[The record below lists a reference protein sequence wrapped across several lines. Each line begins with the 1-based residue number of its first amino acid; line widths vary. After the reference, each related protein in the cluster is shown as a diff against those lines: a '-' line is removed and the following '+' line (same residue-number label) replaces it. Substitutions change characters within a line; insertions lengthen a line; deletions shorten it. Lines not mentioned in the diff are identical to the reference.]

1 METGPPIRK
10 RKALIGLT
18 LVVGLI
24 VFGERW
30 VNKQVTD
37 AMLARLPDHPAA
49 HYPDFSAAQADFG
62 PELACLQ
69 EIIPQGS
76 KNFSISV
83 RSKLKMT
90 NGSFDFPAAEL
101 ATLKQRAHQIT
112 GAIVVENRDNSV
124 TIGFSAHGKDLWL
137 TVWPSPDDPTHLRG
151 DWTLTSER

>member
-1 METGPPIRK
+1 MNK
-10 RKALIGLT
+10 RKSVIGLA

-24 VFGERW
+24 VFGELVLGALG
-30 VNKQVTD
+30 VNKQFTD
-37 AMLARLPDHPAA
+37 AMLARLPDHPVA

-62 PELACLQ
+62 PELTCLQ
-69 EIIPQGS
+69 EVIPQGS

-83 RSKLKMT
+83 RSKMKMT

-124 TIGFSAHGKDLWL
+124 TIGFSSHGKDLWL
-137 TVWPSPDDPTHLRG
+137 TVWPSPEDPTHLRG
-151 DWTLTSER
+151 DWTLTWER

>member
-1 METGPPIRK
+1 MNK
-10 RKALIGLT
+10 RKSLIGLA

-24 VFGERW
+24 VFGELVLGALW
-30 VNKQVTD
+30 VNKQMANYIID
-37 AMLARLPDHPAA
+37 RRPGHD
-49 HYPDFSAAQADFG
+49 YPDFSAAQADFG

-83 RSKLKMT
+83 RSKMKRT

-101 ATLKQRAHQIT
+101 ATLKQRARQIT
-112 GAIVVENRDNSV
+112 GATVVENPDNSV
-124 TIGFSAHGKDLWL
+124 TISFSTHGKDLWL
-137 TVWPSPDDPTHLRG
+137 TVWPSPEDPTHLRG